1 MRDLQTTLAERLRKV
16 EAARNEALNAL
27 ADLKGRN
34 TELNAQL
41 AAEQSK
47 MRKLEAD
54 RDAACAEVEKLKE
67 ALRQIQDVH
76 SACPDTLAQMAD
88 AKKAATAAEQRA
100 AGMLDTLRSQHQA
113 CPLELRSMSNAR
125 DQALAQSEQN
135 VGRLNQVQQLLD
147 GKEDELKLAL
157 AAKEIAEKVLAN
169 MMLCPCACLLLW
181 MFSCFGQEVRGMA
194 LNMATTAVCLHFH
207 PGMSRS

>member
-1 MRDLQTTLAERLRKV
+1 MRKV

-27 ADLKGRN
+27 EDLKGRN

-67 ALRQIQDVH
+67 TLRQLQDVH
-76 SACPDTLAQMAD
+76 SACQDTLAQMAD
-88 AKKAATAAEQRA
+88 AKKAATAAEQRT

-113 CPLELRSMSNAR
+113 LELELRSMSNAR

-147 GKEDELKLAL
+147 GKEDERKLAL
-157 AAKEIAEKVLAN
+157 AAKEVAEKVLVYV
-169 MMLCPCACLLLW
+169 MLCPCACLLLW
-181 MFSCFGQEVRGMA
+181 IFSCCDQEVRGMA
-194 LNMATTAVCLHFH
+194 LNMATTSVCSHFH